1 MHLALLAQELVTRER
16 TRRRGGVIF
25 IHVRGHS
32 DDVSNDQAD
41 ELVQWEEMAGPYCRL
56 PLDKEGEQYKLES
69 WTRLQSRLTE
79 EENKKIKPKKNNK
92 NNTVAAAE
100 DITVSLGD
108 TGITVT
114 NTNTRSANGASTIYL
129 PSTTLRQHL
138 YE

>member
-1 MHLALLAQELVTRER
+1 M
-16 TRRRGGVIF
+16 IF

-32 DDVSNDQAD
+32 DDAGNDRAD
-41 ELVQWEEMAGPYCRL
+41 ELVQWGEMAGPHCRL
-56 PLDKEGEQYKLES
+56 PLDKEGEQE
-69 WTRLQSRLTE
+69 TLQRRKRVQPRLTE

-138 YE
+138 CE